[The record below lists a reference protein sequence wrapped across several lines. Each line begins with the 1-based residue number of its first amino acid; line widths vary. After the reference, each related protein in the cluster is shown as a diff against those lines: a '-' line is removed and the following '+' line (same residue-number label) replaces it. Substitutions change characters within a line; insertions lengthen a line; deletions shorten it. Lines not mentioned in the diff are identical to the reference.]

1 MPPIAPAAGRIRRAT
16 GPWRPARLRRGVA
29 FLLAGLPLQAAAL
42 AVFATSGMAV
52 AKVLHSGRLL
62 PGMGHAHK
70 SVALLTGVLA
80 GAAVLMAVAGVFT
93 GLQRRRF
100 RRFLGVTIPATPAA
114 DPLTRKDFTRSVRSL
129 AATKVL
135 ARQVVA
141 PARWAAAWRRLC
153 YHLLAGPVA
162 GVAAVL
168 ALGAGVAGVALAA
181 VYSYPHLKM
190 LKGGQWELTSLT
202 VAGALLLLS
211 TPWLIAAAARLDAWA
226 GAALLGPGRAGA
238 LAHRVEVL
246 TQSRAGVV
254 DAADAERRRLERDLH
269 DGAQQRLVSLA
280 MNLGIAR
287 ATLAGLPDDAR
298 KVIVQAHDEAK
309 EALAELRNLVRGLHP
324 AILEDRGLDAALS
337 GIAARAPF
345 PVRVRVDVPNRPTPT
360 VEAIAYFVVS
370 EALANI
376 TKHARAGRAE
386 VAVNRTGDI
395 LRVSVADDGVG
406 GADPGRGTG
415 LAGLAR
421 RAGSVDGSFSLSSPA
436 GGPTEIV
443 VELPCAP

>member
-1 MPPIAPAAGRIRRAT
+1 MSPIAAAAGRIRRAA

-52 AKVLHSGRLL
+52 AKALHSGRLL

-70 SVALLTGVLA
+70 SAALLAGVLA

-93 GLQRRRF
+93 ELQRRRF

-114 DPLTRKDFTRSVRSL
+114 APLTRKDFTRSVRSL

-135 ARQVVA
+135 ARQVLA

-153 YHLLAGPVA
+153 YHLLAGPAA

-168 ALGAGVAGVALAA
+168 ALGAGAAGVALAA
-181 VYSYPHLKM
+181 VYSYPDMKM
-190 LKGGQWELTSLT
+190 LRGGQWELTSLT
-202 VAGALLLLS
+202 VAGVLLLLS
-211 TPWLIAAAARLDAWA
+211 TPWLIAAAARLDTWA

-287 ATLAGLPDDAR
+287 ATLTGLPDDAR

-345 PVRVRVDVPNRPTPT
+345 PVRVRVDVPLRPTPT

-386 VAVNRTGDI
+386 VAVYRTGDI